1 MENVNKFLGKI
12 YNSISWILFGGINCN
27 PKG

>member
-12 YNSISWILFGGINCN
+12 YNAISWSLFGGINCN

>member
-1 MENVNKFLGKI
+1 MDKLNRLFGEA
-12 YNSISWILFGGINCN
+12 YDTISWFLFGGINCN